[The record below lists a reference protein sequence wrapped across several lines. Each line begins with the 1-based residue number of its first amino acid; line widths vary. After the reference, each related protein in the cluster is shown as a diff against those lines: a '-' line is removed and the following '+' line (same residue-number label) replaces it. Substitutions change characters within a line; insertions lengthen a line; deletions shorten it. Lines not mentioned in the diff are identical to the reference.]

1 MALNLATLN
10 VRGLRDP
17 GKCTRLLGELKT
29 LGVDVAAVQETH
41 FTCGADCRVLES
53 DFNVFSAYGSRT
65 SVGVS
70 LLVGRSLDA
79 DVDVVFA
86 GDGGRLVVADVA
98 VKSFK
103 FRLVAVYAP
112 NIVVER
118 VSFFRRLAPFLDD
131 TKRLVLMG
139 DWNAILDPKIDKVG
153 RGASR
158 AGRCESSLVGFVTR
172 HGLVDRFRLDHPGR
186 EMWTWLD
193 SSPSAKVGSYL
204 DRVLVRRADIDFVS
218 CPTFH
223 LIAWTDHK
231 LVRVSLRLANR
242 PSLAGYWK
250 FNTSLLEIRDFRDR
264 LESLIQRALVG
275 AVTGNRWWGSLKH
288 RIRDFATKYGRQL
301 NLDRTK
307 EAKSIDDRISR
318 AVAGGDSL
326 NVELA
331 RGDLERESSERYKG
345 YVVRS
350 RLKRVLNEAVK
361 TNATARE
368 EEVRRFPDRYIV
380 SVKAPDGRLLRSGR
394 EIRDAFRAH
403 FRDRFARC
411 TDLPL
416 REFRSYLADFPRLGV
431 AEAASCEGVVT
442 ECEVRDAL
450 KQVGLNKS
458 PGLDGLPY
466 EVYLRMSHMF
476 VPILTDMFNH
486 WFAQGAIP
494 GSVTKGVITL
504 LKKGGRH
511 VWEGLDD
518 YRPITLLNTELKI
531 LARVLANRLQLV
543 ISDLIGSEQTFAVKG
558 RSIQDNLHL
567 IREVLEGIED
577 GTKAALISLDQS
589 KAFDR
594 VDHQFLATVLE
605 TAGFKPEFRRWISM
619 MYHNPQAVVQ
629 VNGRRSRVFAVER
642 SVRQGCPLSPL
653 LYVLALEP
661 LLRRLRDRTTNPAL
675 RGVPFAGP
683 LTARVSAFADDIT
696 VFVSRRL
703 DIKAVK
709 KAVSEYERI
718 AGAKVNFDK
727 SEGLRL
733 GAWRGSNTLPGPF
746 RWSDGPVRILGV
758 WFGPDLQLER
768 NWLEIQAK
776 VNAQVGIWLSRR
788 LSLKGRAEAC
798 AVYVFPLILYR
809 LAVIPLPKVHRL
821 ALQRSLSR
829 LLWGGARP
837 MVRRQVCIQRPRNGG
852 LGMPDLES
860 HWLAER
866 LAYLGRALTGDAVWR
881 LKASRTFPR
890 LKSDPKAE
898 GRRRPLGE
906 TLFVRECRTALRN
919 LLGSSDLSRPR
930 KELYRELVV
939 GSASDPLSERRGWT
953 TEEIRSHWNWA
964 PGSSF
969 LNNSEFSLTWRLV
982 RNALPLVGLNYKAG
996 LADMPDCAR
1005 CASGLEETAEH
1016 AFYYCERVRPF
1027 WDHVGEWTARIE
1039 PKQLVL
1045 LDVGYVV
1052 DNVLPPYQ
1060 GEKRVVFLAI
1070 LAVARMVIWTTRNK
1084 GLYDDANFSHRDLV
1098 LYFRHQLRVKIRC
1111 DRKRLDR
1118 ITFSKRWVHAA
1129 SLVVR
1134 KGATL
1139 ESSFPPLPAHG
1150 VYGTG
1155 P

>member
-1 MALNLATLN
+1 MGLMALNLATLN

-29 LGVDVAAVQETH
+29 LGVDLAAVQETH

-118 VSFFRRLAPFLDD
+118 ASFFRRLAPFLDD

-153 RGASR
+153 RGVR
-158 AGRCESSLVGFVTR
+158 RVGRCESSLAGLMTR
-172 HGLVDRFRLDHPGR
+172 HDLVDRFRLDHPGR

-264 LESLIQRALVG
+264 LESLIKRALVG
-275 AVTGNRWWGSLKH
+275 AVTGNRWWVSLKH

-301 NLDRTK
+301 NLERTK
-307 EAKSIDDRISR
+307 EAKSIDDRLSR

-326 NVELA
+326 GVELA
-331 RGDLERESSERYKG
+331 RRDLERESSERYKG
-345 YVVRS
+345 HVVRS
-350 RLKRVLNEAVK
+350 RLRRVPNEAVK
-361 TNATARE
+361 SNATARE
-368 EEVRRFPDRYIV
+368 EEVRRFPDRYIA
-380 SVKAPDGRLLRSGR
+380 SVKTPDGRLLRSSR

-416 REFRSYLADFPRLGV
+416 REFRSYLADFPHLEV

-543 ISDLIGSEQTFAVKG
+543 ISDLISPEQTFAVKG

-577 GTKAALISLDQS
+577 DTEAALISLDQS

-594 VDHQFLATVLE
+594 VDHRFLATVLE

-629 VNGRRSRVFAVER
+629 VNGRRSGTIAIER

-661 LLRRLRDRTTNPAL
+661 LLRRLRDEGTSPAL
-675 RGVPFAGP
+675 RGIPFVGRLA
-683 LTARVSAFADDIT
+683 ARVSAFADDVT
-696 VFVSRRL
+696 VFVSRLR
-703 DIKAVK
+703 DIEAVK
-709 KAVSEYERI
+709 EAVVEYERI

-746 RWSDGPVRILGV
+746 RWSDGPIRILGV

-768 NWLEIQAK
+768 NWSEVRAK

-788 LSLKGRAEAC
+788 LSLKGGGVRC
-798 AVYVFPLILYR
+798 VRLPLD
-809 LAVIPLPKVHRL
+809 PLPI
-821 ALQRSLSR
+821 
-829 LLWGGARP
+829 GCTP
-837 MVRRQVCIQRPRNGG
+837 
-852 LGMPDLES
+852 
-860 HWLAER
+860 
-866 LAYLGRALTGDAVWR
+866 
-881 LKASRTFPR
+881 
-890 LKSDPKAE
+890 
-898 GRRRPLGE
+898 
-906 TLFVRECRTALRN
+906 
-919 LLGSSDLSRPR
+919 
-930 KELYRELVV
+930 
-939 GSASDPLSERRGWT
+939 SA
-953 TEEIRSHWNWA
+953 
-964 PGSSF
+964 
-969 LNNSEFSLTWRLV
+969 
-982 RNALPLVGLNYKAG
+982 
-996 LADMPDCAR
+996 
-1005 CASGLEETAEH
+1005 
-1016 AFYYCERVRPF
+1016 
-1027 WDHVGEWTARIE
+1027 
-1039 PKQLVL
+1039 
-1045 LDVGYVV
+1045 
-1052 DNVLPPYQ
+1052 
-1060 GEKRVVFLAI
+1060 
-1070 LAVARMVIWTTRNK
+1070 
-1084 GLYDDANFSHRDLV
+1084 
-1098 LYFRHQLRVKIRC
+1098 
-1111 DRKRLDR
+1111 
-1118 ITFSKRWVHAA
+1118 
-1129 SLVVR
+1129 
-1134 KGATL
+1134 
-1139 ESSFPPLPAHG
+1139 
-1150 VYGTG
+1150 
-1155 P
+1155 